1 VPGPKSIDDAF
12 CTITRSGTA
21 FVQEGNFP
29 VSLDQFRKLRYAV
42 FAIRQATVAG
52 RYTGETMRRTWVL
65 VAALAAVILGSSAA
79 VAQQST
85 MPPDAKVYILW
96 PPDGQVIKGGF
107 WIRMGLSGAGIAPAG
122 VQKANTGHHHLI
134 IDADLP
140 PLDQPIPND
149 HNHLHFGLGQ
159 TEARLDL
166 PPGRHTLQLLLGDEN
181 HIPHQPPLYSKRITI
196 TVVQ

>member
-1 VPGPKSIDDAF
+1 
-12 CTITRSGTA
+12 
-21 FVQEGNFP
+21 
-29 VSLDQFRKLRYAV
+29 
-42 FAIRQATVAG
+42 
-52 RYTGETMRRTWVL
+52 MRRTRVL
-65 VAALAAVILGSSAA
+65 VAAFTAVVLAGSVA

-85 MPPDAKVYILW
+85 MPQDARVYILW
-96 PPDGQVIKGGF
+96 PSDGQVIKGGF

>member
-1 VPGPKSIDDAF
+1 
-12 CTITRSGTA
+12 
-21 FVQEGNFP
+21 
-29 VSLDQFRKLRYAV
+29 
-42 FAIRQATVAG
+42 
-52 RYTGETMRRTWVL
+52 MRRTWVL
-65 VAALAAVILGSSAA
+65 VAALAAVVLVGSPA

-85 MPPDAKVYILW
+85 MPQDARVYILW
-96 PPDGQVIKGGF
+96 PSDGQVIKGAF
-107 WIRMGLSGAGIAPAG
+107 WVRMGLSGAGIAPAG

-134 IDADLP
+134 VDAELP
-140 PLDQPIPND
+140 PMDQPIPND

-181 HIPHQPPLYSKRITI
+181 HVPHQPPLYSKRITI

>member
-1 VPGPKSIDDAF
+1 
-12 CTITRSGTA
+12 
-21 FVQEGNFP
+21 
-29 VSLDQFRKLRYAV
+29 
-42 FAIRQATVAG
+42 
-52 RYTGETMRRTWVL
+52 MRRTW
-65 VAALAAVILGSSAA
+65 ALAAVLAGTLLAGSAA
-79 VAQQST
+79 AQQST

-96 PPDGQVIKGGF
+96 PSDGQVVKGAF
-107 WIRMGLSGAGIAPAG
+107 WVRMALSGAGIAPAG
-122 VQKANTGHHHLI
+122 VDKANTGHHHLI

-166 PPGRHTLQLLLGDEN
+166 PPGKHTLQMLLADAN
-181 HIPHQPPLYSKRITI
+181 HVPHQPPLYSKRITI

>member
-1 VPGPKSIDDAF
+1 
-12 CTITRSGTA
+12 
-21 FVQEGNFP
+21 
-29 VSLDQFRKLRYAV
+29 
-42 FAIRQATVAG
+42 
-52 RYTGETMRRTWVL
+52 MRRTWVL
-65 VAALAAVILGSSAA
+65 GAAFAVVVLVGSPAI
-79 VAQQST
+79 AQQST
-85 MPPDAKVYILW
+85 MPQDAKVYIIW
-96 PPDGQVIKGGF
+96 PSDGQVIKGAF
-107 WIRMGLSGAGIAPAG
+107 WVRMGLSGAGVAPAG

-134 IDADLP
+134 VDAELP